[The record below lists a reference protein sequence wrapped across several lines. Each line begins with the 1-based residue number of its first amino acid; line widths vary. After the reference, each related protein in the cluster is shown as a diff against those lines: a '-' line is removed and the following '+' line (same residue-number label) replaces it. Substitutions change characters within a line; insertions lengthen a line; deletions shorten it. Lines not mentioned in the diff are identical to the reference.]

1 MAEAMGERLLQSNQ
15 RPDGRNAGSHH
26 QFTAAGSVIGHKMS
40 MLQDL
45 ERGRSMEIDA
55 LVTVVQELGLLT
67 GVATPTVD
75 VVLALVK
82 ERANAS
88 GLYQPLRSQPASDGT
103 D

>member
-1 MAEAMGERLLQSNQ
+1 
-15 RPDGRNAGSHH
+15 
-26 QFTAAGSVIGHKMS
+26 
-40 MLQDL
+40 
-45 ERGRSMEIDA
+45 MEIDA

-88 GLYQPLRSQPASDGT
+88 GLYQALRPQPASDGT

>member
-1 MAEAMGERLLQSNQ
+1 
-15 RPDGRNAGSHH
+15 
-26 QFTAAGSVIGHKMS
+26 
-40 MLQDL
+40 
-45 ERGRSMEIDA
+45 MEIDA

-88 GLYQPLRSQPASDGT
+88 GLYQPLRPQPASDGT